1 MQKVSQEWKDNQ
13 NELLTSESF
22 VELSLKLTDPDAYED
37 ATAEHNGSVYFS
49 DEADYVV
56 SEVDK
61 NVDPHATLER
71 NLWVLDG
78 SREILPINDYGEN
91 GFIGD
96 VICGQDRT
104 FSKNPIISI
113 NFSKVFDDLITGVS
127 IVWSG
132 VFNEYAT
139 DFIVTLDEEIS

>member
-61 NVDPHATLER
+61 NVNPHATLER

-91 GFIGD
+91 GVYFLTL
-96 VICGQDRT
+96 CPTEKR
-104 FSKNPIISI
+104 
-113 NFSKVFDDLITGVS
+113 NFL
-127 IVWSG
+127 
-132 VFNEYAT
+132 ER
-139 DFIVTLDEEIS
+139 L